1 MNEYFSRSEISP
13 VDRSVVRAPVPA
25 AAVQPVSATE
35 SSTEQGNMS
44 ASDAR
49 RQESF
54 AVDIVAVDEDA
65 AGADRYSCEDDDRL
79 IIAAAAVQLGF
90 TLREL
95 RELMDLYDEASPA
108 RRALPNFMKLL
119 ASYQRLMAWRQ
130 PEGYDPPPAGR
141 QRKPF
146 RARHF
151 RPEIVSSKEST

>member
-65 AGADRYSCEDDDRL
+65 AGAAEYARIHAR
-79 IIAAAAVQLGF
+79 IADILAD
-90 TLREL
+90 
-95 RELMDLYDEASPA
+95 M
-108 RRALPNFMKLL
+108 RA
-119 ASYQRLMAWRQ
+119 
-130 PEGYDPPPAGR
+130 GVAG
-141 QRKPF
+141 
-146 RARHF
+146 
-151 RPEIVSSKEST
+151 

>member
-1 MNEYFSRSEISP
+1 VLRP
-13 VDRSVVRAPVPA
+13 AGAAPDA
-25 AAVQPVSATE
+25 AARRSARANVLTLHKLVQGYGIPLARISAFE
-35 SSTEQGNMS
+35 ELG
-44 ASDAR
+44 
-49 RQESF
+49 
-54 AVDIVAVDEDA
+54 IIDA
-65 AGADRYSCEDDDRL
+65 AGADRYTCGDDE
-79 IIAAAAVQLGF
+79 AVVVVAAAVQLGF

-146 RARHF
+146 RARLF
-151 RPEIVSSKEST
+151 RPEIVSLKEST